1 MSSAEN
7 LNLLKVRM
15 RRRLTDRTAR
25 AIDVGLGSLRVSRQ
39 LLFVS
44 GFWRS
49 GTTWFQELISRN
61 LNAKT
66 VFEPLSPM
74 NPSRYKRLIALGYNE
89 HHLREAYIPGK
100 AGPDDPLW
108 LDLDGYFRGTLSSR
122 SSIRARESVW
132 QSFRRD
138 IVLKDVR
145 LQANLASIHER
156 YDVPVVHI
164 RRHPCA
170 VVHSFA
176 RSKWDWTFENIRLVD
191 IISPLMEDLS
201 ATGDCSVLFTP
212 EFDVDGTSRIAAYWA
227 ATERIAEHLIGNRE
241 WGKII
246 PYGQIVESKHDV
258 IAETCALVGRAPNLS
273 NDVEFDSITTVSTSW
288 GVDSGRRA
296 VSWREG
302 LSSTDIARI
311 IEIAGAVFPN
321 VADGLKARLKSSAQE
336 AYGFAA

>member
-25 AIDVGLGSLRVSRQ
+25 AIDVGLGSLHASRH

-49 GTTWFQELISRN
+49 GTTWFQELIAKN

-89 HHLREAYIPGK
+89 HHLREAYIPGR
-100 AGPDDPLW
+100 AEPDDPLW
-108 LDLDGYFRGTLSSR
+108 LDLDGYFQGTLSSR
-122 SSIRARESVW
+122 SSIRARESIW
-132 QSFRRD
+132 ESFRRD
-138 IVLKDVR
+138 IILKDVR
-145 LQANLASIHER
+145 LQANLASIHSR
-156 YDVPVVHI
+156 YGVPVVHI

-170 VVHSFA
+170 IVHSFA
-176 RSKWDWTFENIRLVD
+176 RSKWDWTFENVRLAD
-191 IISPLMEDLS
+191 IISPLMEDLG
-201 ATGDCSVLFTP
+201 ATGDYSVLSTP
-212 EFDVDGTSRIAAYWA
+212 EFDIDATSRIAAYWA
-227 ATERIAEHLIGNRE
+227 ATERIAEHLIGKYE
-241 WGKII
+241 WGRIV
-246 PYGQIVESKHDV
+246 PYGRIVESRQDV
-258 IAETCALVGRAPNLS
+258 IAETCALVGRAPTLS
-273 NDVEFDSITTVSTSW
+273 NNVDFDSITTVSTSW

-302 LSSTDIARI
+302 LSSTDITRI

-321 VADGLKARLKSSAQE
+321 VAGGLKARVNSSAQE
-336 AYGFAA
+336 AYGFAT